1 MDKRLAQTVMNVNA
15 SFEDKEAFLLRM
27 ASKDGFWDGNEL
39 ITTTS
44 GNIYEKFNDPI
55 LKAIQYDL
63 AVGNSFTGA
72 LGYGPNQGPGEFL
85 LALTGKGIGLAEKSD
100 LIVNGT
106 GVEVKADNGRKKS
119 RSGGRMIA
127 TAGYG
132 NAVTAKMA
140 MYKTM
145 IELGVPNDL
154 LAKFNWPKKIKG
166 VVPPRGGLN
175 YNPSGIA
182 NFNEYIAPYLKEE
195 GTKKVLA
202 SMVGGLYTE
211 MPDDM
216 ASNFIN
222 AVGADGTINAAQSII
237 ELTVMAYAYYQKQE
251 GHDCIMVFNTKNG
264 DFVIINSGD
273 EVRELMTPYGKA
285 ELNVTSLLDFHD
297 SRSNGSPQLLTR

>member
-1 MDKRLAQTVMNVNA
+1 MLLKHLIENQNLREDDATQDVIDIIGKIKNPSVISKANDIIQNLLNKVKPQNPNKPQQSQTNDPDQQPVEEDIQSEKDEIINAVMELAKSGNQEAMWKYYNIVKEPYITQLSTDAISANIAQGVLGGMDKRLAQTVMNVNA

-145 IELGVPNDL
+145 IELGVL
-154 LAKFNWPKKIKG
+154 L
-166 VVPPRGGLN
+166 
-175 YNPSGIA
+175 
-182 NFNEYIAPYLKEE
+182 E
-195 GTKKVLA
+195 
-202 SMVGGLYTE
+202 
-211 MPDDM
+211 
-216 ASNFIN
+216 
-222 AVGADGTINAAQSII
+222 AD
-237 ELTVMAYAYYQKQE
+237 
-251 GHDCIMVFNTKNG
+251 
-264 DFVIINSGD
+264 
-273 EVRELMTPYGKA
+273 
-285 ELNVTSLLDFHD
+285 
-297 SRSNGSPQLLTR
+297 